1 MKYKTVREGQQAVVY
16 NHLGEGRLIIGP
28 ERVFLYRERLQYLK
42 SYTANQYQFLVLK
55 DKDGIV
61 THKRGPC
68 EIFFNPLVYDSIEIK
83 DATKIDANHLIVVY
97 KRLKDNDVQ
106 RRIIQ
111 GPTVFVPE
119 AEEWLHQFSWHGC
132 ESSNKARMIPG
143 LNQFT
148 QLAVIPDQFYYNVRD
163 VRTLDDT
170 MIVVKLMIFYE
181 LKEILK
187 MLDKTHDPIA
197 DMINAVCADVIT
209 FAGKNTFEDFLKNT
223 HRLSE
228 LPSFPQLT
236 QRANKIGYEI
246 QKVVFRG
253 YHAND
258 RLQMMQSSAIESRTQ
273 LRLNTEIE
281 EMKQR
286 LQNFK
291 LSKEQART
299 KLIQDMEKAEQ
310 DHKQLIANMKQVH
323 DLEIKQ
329 MDHEQALKI
338 ATMTTTS
345 KLDDQKDRNSKDVEH
360 LSKLRDLG
368 VDVTL
373 YLTLQ
378 HTPSA
383 DEEIRVSTV
392 PNGTGSR
399 SPTSTTL

>member
-1 MKYKTVREGQQAVVY
+1 MGG
-16 NHLGEGRLIIGP
+16 LGTRTELLHRRGW
-28 ERVFLYRERLQYLK
+28 VWVD
-42 SYTANQYQFLVLK
+42 S
-55 DKDGIV
+55 DKDGIL

-68 EIFFNPLVYDSIEIK
+68 EIFHNPLVYDSITVK
-83 DATKIDANHLIVVY
+83 DATKIDANHLVVVY

-132 ESSNKARMIPG
+132 DASDKTRMIPG
-143 LNQFT
+143 HNKFT
-148 QLAVIPDQFYYNVRD
+148 QLAVIPEQFYYNVRD
-163 VRTLDDT
+163 VRTVDDT
-170 MIVVKLMIFYE
+170 MITVKLMIFYD

-187 MLDKTHDPIA
+187 MLDKTHDPVA

-209 FAGKNTFEDFLKNT
+209 FSGKNTFEDFLKNT
-223 HRLSE
+223 HKLSE
-228 LPSFPQLT
+228 LSSFPQLT
-236 QRANKIGYEI
+236 QRAEKIGYDI

-258 RLQMMQSSAIESRTQ
+258 RLQLMQSSAIESRTQ

-299 KLIQDMEKAEQ
+299 KLKHEMEKSEQ
-310 DHKQLIANMKQVH
+310 DHKQMIDNMKQVH

-329 MDHEQALKI
+329 MEHEQALKI
-338 ATMTTTS
+338 ATLTTS
-345 KLDDQKDRNSKDVEH
+345 SNLDDRRARNRKEVEH

-378 HTPSA
+378 HTPPS
-383 DEEIRVSTV
+383 DEEIRVSTA
-392 PNGTGSR
+392 PPSGTA
-399 SPTSTTL
+399 L